1 MQYSFCAV
9 KRYGI
14 LIQSSSKMPT
24 QATRDASLRSLQ
36 YVGKIYKRDG
46 LTYYTVRIV
55 TCNRIYRCLIGDW
68 FEHSMDVA
76 DEHSRVTNDVLL
88 HEVDGVVNLARSAQ
102 HLNDG
107 VMLVLVPE

>member
-1 MQYSFCAV
+1 
-9 KRYGI
+9 
-14 LIQSSSKMPT
+14 
-24 QATRDASLRSLQ
+24 
-36 YVGKIYKRDG
+36 
-46 LTYYTVRIV
+46 
-55 TCNRIYRCLIGDW
+55 
-68 FEHSMDVA
+68 MDVA

>member
-1 MQYSFCAV
+1 VIKAQRGRCWRFLLGNVLVCAV
-9 KRYGI
+9 RL
-14 LIQSSSKMPT
+14 LISSEN
-24 QATRDASLRSLQ
+24 ATLDAVFL
-36 YVGKIYKRDG
+36 
-46 LTYYTVRIV
+46 
-55 TCNRIYRCLIGDW
+55 RCLIGDW

-76 DEHSRVTNDVLL
+76 DEHSRVTDDVLL